1 MLQNLLIA
9 LAQENASTTF
19 EKFLNEIRH
28 VVSSLNRAKEITK
41 KAYTNIINLINI

>member
-9 LAQENASTTF
+9 LAKAKASNTS

-28 VVSSLNRAKEITK
+28 AVSFLNRAKEITK
-41 KAYTNIINLINI
+41 KVYTNIINLINI